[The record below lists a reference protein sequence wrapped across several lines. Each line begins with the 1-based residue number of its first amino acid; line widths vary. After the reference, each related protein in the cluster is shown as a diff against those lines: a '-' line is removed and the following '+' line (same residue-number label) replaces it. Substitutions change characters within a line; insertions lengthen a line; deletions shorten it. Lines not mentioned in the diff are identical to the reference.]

1 MIECQRRAIVAAA
14 NNQTATVLYELCAF
28 AAAAIALAS
37 KVVERLERGKGAL
50 LIGLVAFAL
59 GALQGCA
66 VELGPVPGARPA
78 MESYA
83 TELTTAIDTWIEV
96 YDLGTANPYEL
107 DVVIAD
113 VPLFEHLCER
123 PAETATG
130 CTGGDR
136 LHLLVIDATDPDEI
150 RNSVT
155 HEAMHWLSWYSHD
168 VASNNPEHDDPLI
181 WGEGGILERT
191 NNALGLPHD

>member
-1 MIECQRRAIVAAA
+1 MIECQRRAVVAAA
-14 NNQTATVLYELCAF
+14 NNQTATVLYELCGF

-37 KVVERLERGKGAL
+37 KVVERLEKGGPL
-50 LIGLVAFAL
+50 LIALAFTI
-59 GALQGCA
+59 GLQGCA
-66 VELGPVPGARPA
+66 TELEPVPGARPA
-78 MESYA
+78 METYA
-83 TELTTAIDTWIEV
+83 IELSTAIGEWSEV
-96 YDLGTANPYEL
+96 YDVGSADPYALE
-107 DVVIAD
+107 VVIAD

-136 LHLLVIDATDPDEI
+136 LRLLVIDASDPDEI

-155 HEAMHWLSWYSHD
+155 HEAMHWLSWYSRD
-168 VASNNPEHDDPLI
+168 VASNNPAHDDPLI

-191 NNALGLPHD
+191 NHALGLPHD